1 MFDKDRILFQLHR
14 TRILSLQMI
23 DRIDHEKWFDM
34 PMGITHVA
42 WNVGHLAIAEY
53 FLGLFLVRGSR
64 DSDAAFIP
72 ETYRELFGYGSV
84 VSPDSTIYP
93 SPAEL
98 STVLNLVHDQVM
110 LETREMPANVLT
122 ESCIFDDPEFDHHP
136 IFTTK
141 GGALEWLTHHEHI
154 HIGQIGFLRRTFGD
168 KPIEYLDESRA
179 GKNFV

>member
-53 FLGLFLVRGSR
+53 FLGLFLVRGPR
-64 DSDAAFIP
+64 DSDAAIIP
-72 ETYRELFGYGSV
+72 ETYRGLFGYGSV

-93 SPAEL
+93 SPNEL
-98 STVLNLVHDQVM
+98 RTVLNQVHDQVM
-110 LETREMPANVLT
+110 PVSYTHLT
-122 ESCIFDDPEFDHHP
+122 LP
-136 IFTTK
+136 TK
-141 GGALEWLTHHEHI
+141 A
-154 HIGQIGFLRRTFGD
+154 
-168 KPIEYLDESRA
+168 
-179 GKNFV
+179 